1 MGNERG
7 QRWERERDEESEGC
21 SSVFRPCGLVP
32 PGIAEHSVKILHFK
46 INHSRPSTKRKAHTF
61 TRMCTLA
68 HANKCTFTQHVTGN
82 VFCPC
87 PASTR
92 QPQHV
97 RAVCVIAGCCDSMTR
112 GEHVRSP
119 TYSKKRHCRAVL
131 PVTCSSEM

>member
-1 MGNERG
+1 MWGMREGRG
-7 QRWERERDEESEGC
+7 GREREMKKVKAARR
-21 SSVFRPCGLVP
+21 FRPCGLVP